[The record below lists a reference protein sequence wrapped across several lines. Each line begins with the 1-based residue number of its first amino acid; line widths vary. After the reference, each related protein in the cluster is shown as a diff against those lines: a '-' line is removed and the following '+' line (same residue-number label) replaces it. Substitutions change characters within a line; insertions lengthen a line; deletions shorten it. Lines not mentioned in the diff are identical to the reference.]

1 MSTQENVQVVKDFF
15 AAMGRGDKLRL
26 LALSSEESKAPREY
40 IDTQALARASLPIEA
55 DKKAA

>member
-1 MSTQENVQVVKDFF
+1 
-15 AAMGRGDKLRL
+15 MGRGDKLRL